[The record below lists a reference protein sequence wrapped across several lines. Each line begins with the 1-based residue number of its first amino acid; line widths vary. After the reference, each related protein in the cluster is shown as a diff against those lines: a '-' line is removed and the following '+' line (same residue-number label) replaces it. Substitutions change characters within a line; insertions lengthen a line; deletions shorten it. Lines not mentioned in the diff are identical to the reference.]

1 MFGDI
6 VGWHQRLGGGGGC
19 YWHLMSRGR
28 DVLQHPTV
36 GRVAPYE
43 QRIIPFK
50 MLMDGEKERP
60 ARESAEED
68 FLPEK
73 KKKKRPIR
81 KLAQLLP
88 KLNTFLLC
96 HTSENLDEF
105 LFQPVGWVFCLF
117 GRLSGR
123 GRMCHGQRSVVHSAS

>member
-60 ARESAEED
+60 ARESAKED
-68 FLPEK
+68 FLLEK
-73 KKKKRPIR
+73 KKMTHKKAGSAPSQIKHLPPLSHIG
-81 KLAQLLP
+81 KL
-88 KLNTFLLC
+88 
-96 HTSENLDEF
+96 
-105 LFQPVGWVFCLF
+105 
-117 GRLSGR
+117 R
-123 GRMCHGQRSVVHSAS
+123 